1 MTQNNARSIILID
14 RSRMNARSLHYV
26 MSSVLMYNLKYDI
39 MKNGRVI
46 SLDCCILIM
55 EQVMVLLNRTI
66 KSKVK
71 ASDSDLYYTY
81 VAISHHVHRLGEL
94 VVHLRDLENKG
105 VKED

>member
-1 MTQNNARSIILID
+1 
-14 RSRMNARSLHYV
+14 
-26 MSSVLMYNLKYDI
+26 MYNLKYDI

-46 SLDCCILIM
+46 SLDSCIRLVENMII
-55 EQVMVLLNRTI
+55 LLNRTI

-71 ASDSDLYYTY
+71 TSDSDLYYTY